1 MIERL
6 PCGSTIGIVGGGQL
20 GMLLATAARSLGY
33 RTHVFCQD
41 PAATAAREANR
52 LTVASWDDDRAITA
66 FSAATD
72 VVTIETEDVPVAAL
86 ERMATITRV
95 APAPTIV
102 RLTQDRGRQ
111 RAYLACLGI
120 PTPRSYAVYDEASAT
135 AAADAIHGP
144 AVLKT
149 SRQGY
154 DGKGQV
160 WIESG
165 QGLWTAWEQLGRLIC
180 VVEERVPFVR
190 EFSVIVARNAA
201 GHTCTYDPIE
211 NHHETGILRLSTVPA
226 AVPPAAAAAAAH
238 HALRFAEAS
247 GLVGIACF
255 EWYLLADGS
264 IRVNEVATRPHNS
277 GHLTIEAAATSQ
289 FEQLV
294 RAITGNPLG
303 PANFHSRATM
313 HNLIGAVD
321 QRDLDTLIAT
331 SQGSPSIYLYGKE
344 PRPGRKLGHVTL
356 VQAETHP
363 PSRAAQA
370 MR

>member
-6 PCGSTIGIVGGGQL
+6 SAGSTIGIVGGGQL
-20 GMLLATAARSLGY
+20 GMLLASAARSLGY
-33 RTHVFCQD
+33 RTHVLCRD
-41 PAATAAREANR
+41 ATAPAAREATR
-52 LTVASWDDDRAITA
+52 FTVAPWDDARAITA

-72 VVTIETEDVPVAAL
+72 VVTIETEDVPVSAL
-86 ERMATITRV
+86 ELMATISPV
-95 APAPTIV
+95 APAPAIV
-102 RLTQDRGRQ
+102 RLTQDRARQ

-120 PTPRSYAVYDEASAT
+120 PTPRSYAVYDEESAT
-135 AAADAIHGP
+135 VAADAVRGP

-154 DGKGQV
+154 DGRGQV

-165 QGLWTAWEQLGRLIC
+165 QGLWKAWQQLGRVIC

-211 NHHETGILRLSTVPA
+211 NHHEAGILRRSTVPA
-226 AVPPAAAAAAAH
+226 DVPPAAAAAAAH

-264 IRVNEVATRPHNS
+264 IRVNEVAVRPHNS

-289 FEQLV
+289 FEQIV

-303 PANFHSRATM
+303 PTQFHSRATM
-313 HNLIGAVD
+313 HNLIGAIN
-321 QRDLDTLIAT
+321 QRDLDTLIASSRDST
-331 SQGSPSIYLYGKE
+331 AIYLYGKE
-344 PRPGRKLGHVTL
+344 PRPGRKLGHITFVD
-356 VQAETHP
+356 AGAPH
-363 PSRAAQA
+363 PSRVTNP